1 MESWFEQLLLVPF
14 FPLSS
19 YQNLIMCMS
28 YCLIAT
34 LPRWRVIVLFFFPEF
49 LTRYGSFGKRLL
61 GPIQQ
66 ARMCLSCRSQMYVL
80 YRKLEDFALILYRF
94 SEPKL
99 EVEILF
105 MSTLASWHSVR
116 CLCTTFFL
124 TNFTT

>member
-1 MESWFEQLLLVPF
+1 ML
-14 FPLSS
+14 
-19 YQNLIMCMS
+19 
-28 YCLIAT
+28 
-34 LPRWRVIVLFFFPEF
+34 FFPEF
-49 LTRYGSFGKRLL
+49 VSRYVSFGKRLL

-99 EVEILF
+99 EVAILF
-105 MSTLASWHSVR
+105 MSTLASWHCVR

-124 TNFTT
+124 TNFTAES